1 MIIRALLII
10 RALRALLAIR
20 AIRAFRAILALALA
34 CVGVSAAAQT
44 DAAAAPEFVEGVHY
58 ARLPVPVETADPN
71 RIEVVEVFLYS
82 CVHCYRLEPMLDA
95 WPALREEDVDFR
107 RLPLTSERS
116 PSMMAFA
123 QAYFTAETL
132 DVLPLVH
139 MPIFTA
145 IHEHGL
151 DREMSRPAYLR
162 RLFVGEAKVAEEEFD
177 RVFNSFGVRSRV
189 RQADGQSRMYRIH
202 ATPTLVVN
210 GRYTVEAGAQG
221 GTAGMLLAATHLI
234 EKERAAAK
242 ARAQEGRARPAQ

>member
-1 MIIRALLII
+1 MIIRGI
-10 RALRALLAIR
+10 
-20 AIRAFRAILALALA
+20 FALALA
-34 CVGVSAAAQT
+34 GVGISAAAQT
-44 DAAAAPEFVEGVHY
+44 EDAPAPEFVEGVHY
-58 ARLPVPVETADPN
+58 MRLPVPVETADPN

-82 CVHCYRLEPMLDA
+82 CVHCYRLEPVLDT

-145 IHEHGL
+145 IHDHGL

-162 RLFVGEAKVAEEEFD
+162 RLFVGEAQVSEEDFD

-202 ATPTLVVN
+202 ATPTLVIN
-210 GRYTVEAGAQG
+210 GRYTVEAGMQG
-221 GTAGMLLAATHLI
+221 GTAGMLRVATHLI
-234 EKERAAAK
+234 EQERAAAK
-242 ARAQEGRARPAQ
+242 ARTQDNRANAAE